1 MLRLLRQDCYIMQP
15 EVVHIA
21 SFKVKLR
28 IEFGCTTS
36 NLSSIHL
43 EQHFLNILIL
53 KTKWSKSFNF
63 CGPQNFLGSCY
74 RTAHGSLNLKP
85 YSTTTCNVIVTHDEN
100 AVGLLG
106 T

>member
-53 KTKWSKSFNF
+53 KTK
-63 CGPQNFLGSCY
+63 
-74 RTAHGSLNLKP
+74 
-85 YSTTTCNVIVTHDEN
+85 
-100 AVGLLG
+100 
-106 T
+106 